1 MVWPVGV
8 SFAVEG
14 HRTSKRLMTGP
25 LFIFR
30 GEVLAK
36 NFIFLCEWINDSRLV
51 DIVRRHF
58 EFQTIASCEPDK
70 TFPHFFAEIW
80 ASTTRCLFASATHNI
95 TRGSTDAIIPSAS
108 TAFLKLMI
116 FENNCQLQS
125 RSRESGFKSPLRRP
139 QLTIYHATNRTEVIQ

>member
-58 EFQTIASCEPDK
+58 EFQTIASCEPVSAF
-70 TFPHFFAEIW
+70 FPEIW
-80 ASTTRCLFASATHNI
+80 ASTRCLFASATHNI
-95 TRGSTDAIIPSAS
+95 TRGSTDAITPSAS

-125 RSRESGFKSPLRRP
+125 RSQESGFKSPLRRP